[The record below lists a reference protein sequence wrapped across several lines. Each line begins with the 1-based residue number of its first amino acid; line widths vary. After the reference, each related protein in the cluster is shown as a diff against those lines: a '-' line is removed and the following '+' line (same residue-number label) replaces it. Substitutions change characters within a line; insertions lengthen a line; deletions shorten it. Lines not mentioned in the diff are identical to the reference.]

1 MRGQRQR
8 GDSAVSRIGSAT
20 ENTIRLELGNR
31 AADAVFWAPGIS
43 DDFLCG
49 GDAGYRQAINYCD
62 IVAQK
67 LIFTFELGIER
78 VKVAVADDRHAQP
91 NPGRRLRIE
100 FQMRSFFRNHLTN
113 GSRRD

>member
-8 GDSAVSRIGSAT
+8 GDSAVSRIGFAT
-20 ENTIRLELGNR
+20 EDTTRLKLGNR

-49 GDAGYRQAINYCD
+49 SGAGYRQAINYRNV
-62 IVAQK
+62 VAQK
-67 LIFTFELGIER
+67 SVFTFELGIER
-78 VKVAVADDRHAQP
+78 IEVAVADDRHAQP
-91 NPGRRLRIE
+91 NPGWRLRIE
-100 FQMRSFFRNHLTN
+100 FQVRSFFRNHLTN